1 MKINNDKPVTGVD
14 RGSTPATESTTAPAR
29 PDRVSLEQ
37 SQNAAAL
44 AESSRSSASA
54 ARATRLRHIE
64 DAVRSGSYKPNP
76 SRVADD
82 ILAAAELEARLRAMM
97 GG

>member
-1 MKINNDKPVTGVD
+1 MKVNNDKPVTGVD
-14 RGSTPATESTTAPAR
+14 RGATPAADPSTTAAR
-29 PDRVSLEQ
+29 PDRVNLDQ
-37 SQNAAAL
+37 SQHAAQL
-44 AESSRSSASA
+44 AEGARTSASA

-82 ILAAAELEARLRAMM
+82 ILAAAELEARLRTMM